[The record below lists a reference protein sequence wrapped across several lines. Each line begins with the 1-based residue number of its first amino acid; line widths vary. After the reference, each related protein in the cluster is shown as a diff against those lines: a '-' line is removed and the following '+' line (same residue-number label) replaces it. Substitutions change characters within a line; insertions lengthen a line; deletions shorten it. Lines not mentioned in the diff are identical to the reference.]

1 MHGQNHIKISTALFV
16 FVWWFCVTQTIGPL
30 K

>member
-1 MHGQNHIKISTALFV
+1 MHGQNHIKIGILDIDNCLVHSKLL
-16 FVWWFCVTQTIGPL
+16 IRL